1 MHAFGIPLLGAL
13 VAFLP
18 CSASAQNM
26 LVNPDFDATSTLSGW
41 FYFSGPGPE
50 PTGQV
55 DCTGPTCETFS
66 WIADDECCSVPASGS
81 MESISS
87 LTTRNNLAQCIT
99 GINAGHGY
107 DFGAWLRAPQPLDP
121 AFIAV
126 YARIVVQWHATP
138 DCSARIDSVESA
150 IEPVQTWRHDTLLH
164 AVAPSGTQSALFVL
178 RHGPTGLSPYANLV
192 TRVDGAHF
200 APDGSV
206 PVTLQRFSVD

>member
-1 MHAFGIPLLGAL
+1 MHAFGIRLLGAL

-18 CSASAQNM
+18 CGASAQNM

-55 DCTGPTCETFS
+55 DCTGSPCGLS
-66 WIADDECCSVPASGS
+66 NWIADDECCSVPASGS
-81 MESISS
+81 MESSAG
-87 LTTRNNLAQCIT
+87 LTWSNNLAQCIA

-107 DFGAWLRAPQPLDP
+107 DFGAWLRAPQPLNP
-121 AFIAV
+121 ALIAV
-126 YARIVVQWHATP
+126 HARIVVQWHATP